1 MKRGVST
8 SSTVDARP
16 FADARRASARYLF
29 WGFVWLAVV
38 LVGLKAYYLGSIGAL
53 GSDTR
58 SRYLSWLTATSSN
71 DVVFALA
78 TWSLGGASLLMVG
91 RWKAGRRIVLGGFL
105 LFSAF
110 ACLYA
115 VANITMFGLFGGF
128 LTYPL
133 LELVGDIRMVRSSLV
148 AHLTP
153 RVSLGLVGVPAF
165 YIGLVVVTEKAVALR
180 SIRRWRTAVIA
191 GACCAIVWAVCGEYV
206 YAREWRT
213 RQDRRI
219 AENSHWVLASSW
231 WRTLHGS
238 GSVRLVDRFAPTD
251 LLDFEPPGTQAAP
264 PTLVRAA
271 STRRGAME
279 RSLQRPPNVILLVL
293 ESVAARWT
301 SLGGNQYETT
311 PALRAE
317 AAQSLVFDSFYAHIG
332 RSSNSLAAMLLSA
345 YPKFSFRDLTEEY
358 PRLPGTSLAASFGA
372 RGYRTA
378 FVTPS
383 DLSWAGWD
391 SFLAGRGFG
400 EVRDFHR
407 LPCSEPVSSWGVE
420 DRCMVDDMLRWIDE
434 EPNRPFFLMGWSQ
447 QTHHPYEPTPGVP
460 LLQLKREPVA
470 DQNAF
475 ERYLNVLHE
484 TDRHIGRLFE
494 ALRRAG
500 LDKDTLVVVTGDH
513 GQAFGYPHDSYMQG
527 RTVYEED
534 VHVPLMFWYPRL
546 YRVAARSKTIGSHVD
561 IAPTIAELT
570 GLPIAPDWQGRSLFD
585 ARRAPRAYVYVA
597 EDQFRLGVREGN
609 WKYIFD
615 LREGVDELYD
625 LDRDPTEQ
633 RNLARLEPERCAR
646 LRQRLAAWT
655 EANRR
660 HYEGLSQPAKSPD
673 DRRVGS

>member
-1 MKRGVST
+1 
-8 SSTVDARP
+8 
-16 FADARRASARYLF
+16 
-29 WGFVWLAVV
+29 
-38 LVGLKAYYLGSIGAL
+38 
-53 GSDTR
+53 
-58 SRYLSWLTATSSN
+58 
-71 DVVFALA
+71 
-78 TWSLGGASLLMVG
+78 
-91 RWKAGRRIVLGGFL
+91 
-105 LFSAF
+105 
-110 ACLYA
+110 
-115 VANITMFGLFGGF
+115 
-128 LTYPL
+128 
-133 LELVGDIRMVRSSLV
+133 
-148 AHLTP
+148 
-153 RVSLGLVGVPAF
+153 
-165 YIGLVVVTEKAVALR
+165 
-180 SIRRWRTAVIA
+180 
-191 GACCAIVWAVCGEYV
+191 
-206 YAREWRT
+206 
-213 RQDRRI
+213 
-219 AENSHWVLASSW
+219 
-231 WRTLHGS
+231 
-238 GSVRLVDRFAPTD
+238 
-251 LLDFEPPGTQAAP
+251 
-264 PTLVRAA
+264 
-271 STRRGAME
+271 
-279 RSLQRPPNVILLVL
+279 
-293 ESVAARWT
+293 
-301 SLGGNQYETT
+301 
-311 PALRAE
+311 
-317 AAQSLVFDSFYAHIG
+317 
-332 RSSNSLAAMLLSA
+332 
-345 YPKFSFRDLTEEY
+345 
-358 PRLPGTSLAASFGA
+358 
-372 RGYRTA
+372 
-378 FVTPS
+378 
-383 DLSWAGWD
+383 
-391 SFLAGRGFG
+391 
-400 EVRDFHR
+400 
-407 LPCSEPVSSWGVE
+407 
-420 DRCMVDDMLRWIDE
+420 MVDDMLRWIDE

-470 DQNAF
+470 DEYDF

>member
-1 MKRGVST
+1 
-8 SSTVDARP
+8 
-16 FADARRASARYLF
+16 
-29 WGFVWLAVV
+29 V
-38 LVGLKAYYLGSIGAL
+38 LVGLKAYYLGTIGAF
-53 GSDTR
+53 GADSR
-58 SRYLSWLTATSSN
+58 SRSLSWLAAISSN
-71 DVVFALA
+71 DVAFALA
-78 TWSLGGASLLMVG
+78 AWSFGGVSLMLVG
-91 RWKAGRRIVLGGFL
+91 RWKSGRRLVLCAYL
-105 LFSAF
+105 LMAAL

-133 LELVGDIRMVRSSLV
+133 LELVGDIRMVRSSV
-148 AHLTP
+148 AAHLTP
-153 RVSLGLVGVPAF
+153 RVALGLVGLPAI
-165 YIGLVVVTEKAVALR
+165 YLGLVLVTEKGVPLR
-180 SIRRWRTAVIA
+180 SNRRWRTVFIACATFAVA
-191 GACCAIVWAVCGEYV
+191 WAVCGQYV

-231 WRTLHGS
+231 WRTLRGS
-238 GSVRLVDRFAPTD
+238 GSVRLVDRFAPAD
-251 LLDFEPPGTQAAP
+251 LLDFEPVGAP
-264 PTLVRAA
+264 VQTSALVRAA
-271 STRRGAME
+271 STRRGARE
-279 RSLQRPPNVILLVL
+279 LVLQRPPNVILLVL

-301 SLGGNQYETT
+301 GLGGNEYETT
-311 PALRAE
+311 PALRRE
-317 AAQSLVFDSFYAHIG
+317 TAQSLVFDSFYAHIG
-332 RSSNSLAAMLLSA
+332 RSSNSLAAILLSA

-372 RGYRTA
+372 HGYRTA

-434 EPNRPFFLMGWSQ
+434 EPARPFFLMGWSQ

-460 LLQLKREPVA
+460 LLQLRREPVA
-470 DQNAF
+470 DEYDF

-546 YRVAARSKTIGSHVD
+546 YRTPARSKTIGSHVD
-561 IAPTIAELT
+561 IAPTIADLA
-570 GLPIAPDWQGRSLFD
+570 GLPVASDWQGRSLFD
-585 ARRAPRAYVYVA
+585 TRHAPRAYLYVA

-633 RNLARLEPERCAR
+633 RNLARSEPERCAR

-660 HYEGLSQPAKSPD
+660 QYEGLSQPPKSLN